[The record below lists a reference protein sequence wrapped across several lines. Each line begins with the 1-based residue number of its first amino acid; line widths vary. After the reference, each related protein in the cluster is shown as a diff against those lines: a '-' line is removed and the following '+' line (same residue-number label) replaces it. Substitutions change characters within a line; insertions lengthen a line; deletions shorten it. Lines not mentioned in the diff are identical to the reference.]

1 MPELPEVET
10 SKRYIKQ
17 FLLNAKIL
25 NIQSRVC
32 KLRWEINP
40 DIKKIF
46 NNTTILKVDRI
57 GKYILINSS
66 NKNTLI
72 LHLGMSGYLSIN
84 EANSKKIKHDHI
96 IVNFKSVNGKK
107 KSLIFNDQRRFGYI
121 DFYNTYNL
129 KKHFLIKNLGVDG
142 LSKSLKDEFLRP
154 IFIRKTTI
162 IKNALLDQ
170 KIICGIGNI
179 YASEILF
186 YSKIHPLKK
195 VNHLSENEIN
205 LLLINI
211 KIVLSKAVLNGGTTI
226 KDYKQPNGKV
236 GYFKQ
241 KLKVYGRAELKCYDC
256 RSIILKLNINKRATY
271 ICPDCQK
278 DKFLK

>member
-10 SKRYIKQ
+10 SKRYIEQ

-25 NIQSRVC
+25 NIQSRVS
-32 KLRWEINP
+32 KLRWEIHP
-40 DIKKIF
+40 DIKFFF
-46 NNTTILKVDRI
+46 NNTIILKIDRI
-57 GKYILINSS
+57 GKYILINTS

-84 EANSKKIKHDHI
+84 KSNFKKVKHDHI
-96 IVNFKSVNGKK
+96 IINFEGITGEK
-107 KSLIFNDQRRFGYI
+107 KSLILNDQRRFGYI
-121 DFYNTYNL
+121 DFHYTFNL
-129 KKHFLIKNLGVDG
+129 KKHFLIKNLGLDG
-142 LSKSLKDEFLRP
+142 LSKSLNYEFLNK
-154 IFIRKTTI
+154 IFVKKSATI
-162 IKNALLDQ
+162 KSALLDQ

-195 VNHLSENEIN
+195 ANYLSKDDIN
-205 LLLINI
+205 SLIINI
-211 KIVLSKAVLNGGTTI
+211 NSVLSNAVLNGGTTI

-241 KLKVYGRAELKCYDC
+241 KLKVYGREKLKCYDC
-256 RSIILKLNINKRATY
+256 NNIIFKLSN
-271 ICPDCQK
+271 
-278 DKFLK
+278 

>member
-10 SKRYIKQ
+10 SKRYIEQ

-25 NIQSRVC
+25 NIQSYVC

-40 DIKKIF
+40 YIKKIF
-46 NNTTILKVDRI
+46 NNTTILKIDRL
-57 GKYILINSS
+57 GKYILINTS

-84 EANSKKIKHDHI
+84 DENSKRIKHDHI
-96 IVNFKSVNGKK
+96 ILNFVRANGER
-107 KSLIFNDQRRFGYI
+107 KSLILNDQRRFGHI
-121 DFYNTYNL
+121 DFYCTFSL
-129 KKHFLIKNLGVDG
+129 KKHFLIKNLGIDG
-142 LSKSLKDEFLRP
+142 LSKSLKYNLIKKKFSM
-154 IFIRKTTI
+154 KTTL
-162 IKNALLDQ
+162 IKNAMLDQ

-186 YSKIHPLKK
+186 YSKINPLKK
-195 VNHLSENEIN
+195 VNSLSKNEIN
-205 LLLINI
+205 ALLLNI

-241 KLKVYGRAELKCYDC
+241 KLKVYGRDKLKCFDC
-256 RSIILKLNINKRATY
+256 NGIILKLNINKRATY
-271 ICPDCQK
+271 ICPVCQK
-278 DKFLK
+278 N

>member
-17 FLLNAKIL
+17 YFLNAKIL
-25 NIQSRVC
+25 NIQSFVS

-46 NNTTILKVDRI
+46 NNTIILKIYRV
-57 GKYILINSS
+57 GKYILINTS

-84 EANSKKIKHDHI
+84 EENSKKIKHDHI
-96 IVNFKSVNGKK
+96 IINFECITGEKK
-107 KSLIFNDQRRFGYI
+107 CLIFNDQRRFGHI
-121 DFYNTYNL
+121 DFHYTYNL
-129 KKHFLIKNLGVDG
+129 KKHFLIKNLGIDG
-142 LSKSLKDEFLRP
+142 LSKSIKYEFLKK
-154 IFIRKTTI
+154 IFSKKSII
-162 IKNALLDQ
+162 IKSALLDQ

-195 VNHLSENEIN
+195 VSNLCKDEIN
-205 LLLINI
+205 SVLCNIN
-211 KIVLSKAVLNGGTTI
+211 IVLSKAVLNGGTTI
-226 KDYKQPNGKV
+226 KDYKQPNGKL

-241 KLKVYGRAELKCYDC
+241 KLKVYGREKLKCYNC
-256 RSIILKLNINKRATY
+256 KSIISKLNINKRATY
-271 ICPDCQK
+271 ICPECQK
-278 DKFLK
+278 N

>member
-10 SKRYIKQ
+10 SKRYIEQ

-25 NIQSRVC
+25 NIQSRVS
-32 KLRWEINP
+32 KLRWEIHP
-40 DIKKIF
+40 DINFFF
-46 NNTTILKVDRI
+46 NNTIILKIYRI
-57 GKYILINSS
+57 GKYILINTS

-84 EANSKKIKHDHI
+84 EVNFKKVKHDHI
-96 IVNFKSVNGKK
+96 IINFECITGEKK
-107 KSLIFNDQRRFGYI
+107 CLIFNDQRRFGHV
-121 DFYNTYNL
+121 DFHYTSNL
-129 KKHFLIKNLGVDG
+129 KKHFLIKNLGIDG
-142 LSKSLKDEFLRP
+142 LSKSLKYNFLKK
-154 IFIRKTTI
+154 IFSKKTII

-195 VNHLSENEIN
+195 VNNLCKDEIN
-205 LLLINI
+205 SVLHNINT
-211 KIVLSKAVLNGGTTI
+211 VLSKAVLNGGTTI

-236 GYFKQ
+236 GYFTQ
-241 KLKVYGRAELKCYDC
+241 KLKVYGREKLKCYDC
-256 RSIILKLNINKRATY
+256 NNIIVKLNINKRATY
-271 ICPDCQK
+271 ICPVCQK
-278 DKFLK
+278 N

>member
-10 SKRYIKQ
+10 SKKYLKQ
-17 FLLNAKIL
+17 FLLNAKII
-25 NIQSRVC
+25 NIQTYVH

-46 NNTTILKVDRI
+46 NNTIILKIDRI
-57 GKYILINSS
+57 GKYILIHTS

-72 LHLGMSGYLSIN
+72 LHLGMSGYLSIS
-84 EANSKKIKHDHI
+84 EKKFKKVKHDHI
-96 IVNFKSVNGKK
+96 IINFLGIKGEK
-107 KSLIFNDQRRFGYI
+107 KSLIFNDQRRFGHI
-121 DFYNTYNL
+121 DFHKTSRL
-129 KKHFLIKNLGVDG
+129 KKHFLIKNLGTDG
-142 LSKSLKDEFLRP
+142 LSERLKYDFLNTV
-154 IFIRKTTI
+154 FFKKKTTV
-162 IKNALLDQ
+162 KSTLLDQ

-195 VNHLSENEIN
+195 VNHLRKNEIKR
-205 LLLINI
+205 LLLNI
-211 KIVLSKAVLNGGTTI
+211 KIVLSKAVLDGGTTI

-241 KLKVYGRAELKCYDC
+241 KLKVYGRVKLKCYDC
-256 RSIILKLNINKRATY
+256 SSIILKLNINKRATY
-271 ICPDCQK
+271 ICPKCQK
-278 DKFLK
+278 N